1 MKRLLSLG
9 LCLFLAFSMLPTTA
23 LAEEPV
29 GAESSAETQE
39 STDEEAIEVKKPD
52 GTAPSG
58 TEESPSTVPTK
69 EGESPSTDSSV
80 TKGPSDKEAPEIP
93 GGEIG
98 VQMALKRNP

>member
-9 LCLFLAFSMLPTTA
+9 LCLFLAFSMIPTTA
-23 LAEEPV
+23 LAEEAAV
-29 GAESSAETQE
+29 SAESSAETQE

-93 GGEIG
+93 GGGRSEC
-98 VQMALKRNP
+98 RWH

>member
-1 MKRLLSLG
+1 MKRLLNFG

-39 STDEEAIEVKKPD
+39 STDEEAIEVKKSD

-58 TEESPSTVPTK
+58 TDETS
-69 EGESPSTDSSV
+69 
-80 TKGPSDKEAPEIP
+80 EIP
-93 GGEIG
+93 GGRSECS
-98 VQMALKRNP
+98 